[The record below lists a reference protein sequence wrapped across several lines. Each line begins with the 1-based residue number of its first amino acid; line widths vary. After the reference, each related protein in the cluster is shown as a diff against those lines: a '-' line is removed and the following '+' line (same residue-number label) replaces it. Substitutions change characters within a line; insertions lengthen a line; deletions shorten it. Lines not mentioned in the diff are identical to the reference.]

1 MLHHVPSAGS
11 KDAHEPGDVRTAKDR
26 CQPTRWLGDIISRLL
41 EHGSAPGCRYFTI
54 RAGGG
59 MRCSWYRLLSS
70 LNYEPVHQTGMHMTA
85 RASCIELRAVQHLEK
100 GISGSRHAI

>member
-1 MLHHVPSAGS
+1 
-11 KDAHEPGDVRTAKDR
+11 
-26 CQPTRWLGDIISRLL
+26 
-41 EHGSAPGCRYFTI
+41 
-54 RAGGG
+54 